1 VIKSNYIREIVMV
14 DTIKNIAK
22 KASGVFNLVRL
33 FGNEY
38 WPAGVLNQLE
48 VKYHLKPEH
57 MLRLG
62 YLRRRMAGRKNNYYS
77 LFIYDR
83 TAARDRRL
91 SVRDIKD
98 IYSSPDLLL
107 FRGSISGDGS
117 VHLGRVNNY
126 ENN

>member
-1 VIKSNYIREIVMV
+1 MV
-14 DTIKNIAK
+14 DTIKDIVK
-22 KASGVFNLVRL
+22 RASGVFGLINSFRH
-33 FGNEY
+33 EY

-48 VKYHLKPEH
+48 VKYNLKPEH

-62 YLRRRMAGRKNNYYS
+62 YLRRRMPGIKSNYYS

-83 TAARDRRL
+83 TAARDRRM

-98 IYSSPDLLL
+98 IYNSPELLL
-107 FRGSISGDGS
+107 FRGSISGDGT
-117 VHLGRVNNY
+117 VHLGRVNSY

>member
-1 VIKSNYIREIVMV
+1 MV
-14 DTIKNIAK
+14 DTIKDIVK
-22 KASGVFNLVRL
+22 RASGVFGLINLFRS
-33 FGNEY
+33 EY

-48 VKYHLKPEH
+48 VKYHLRPED

-62 YLRRRMAGRKNNYYS
+62 YLRRRMAGKRNSNYS

-83 TAARDRRL
+83 LAANERRL
-91 SVRDIKD
+91 SVRDVKD
-98 IYSSPDLLL
+98 IYNSPALLL
-107 FRGSISGDGS
+107 FRGSISGDGA